1 MMPFHSFALSP
12 FAPLIHPYTNTLPS
26 GQYVISVMSTRTAQC
41 KLLIATSFCIK
52 FLIFSWNF
60 KVLNKTLDRRFMLR
74 QVDVIRTNFYVFLFR
89 TPQFSLQK
97 RLQLDILRTADINH
111 VNMVLFMKHVCVQ
124 YAAEPNL
131 QICIRHSVWR
141 I

>member
-1 MMPFHSFALSP
+1 
-12 FAPLIHPYTNTLPS
+12 
-26 GQYVISVMSTRTAQC
+26 
-41 KLLIATSFCIK
+41 
-52 FLIFSWNF
+52 
-60 KVLNKTLDRRFMLR
+60 MLR

-97 RLQLDILRTADINH
+97 RLQLYILRTADINP

-131 QICIRHSVWR
+131 LICVRHSVWR
-141 I
+141 IGGYVSGAAEISIVLQ

>member
-1 MMPFHSFALSP
+1 
-12 FAPLIHPYTNTLPS
+12 
-26 GQYVISVMSTRTAQC
+26 
-41 KLLIATSFCIK
+41 
-52 FLIFSWNF
+52 
-60 KVLNKTLDRRFMLR
+60 MLR

-97 RLQLDILRTADINH
+97 RLQMDILRTANINH

-131 QICIRHSVWR
+131 HIYMTYHQGDLRLCQRCCCSFKSL
-141 I
+141 